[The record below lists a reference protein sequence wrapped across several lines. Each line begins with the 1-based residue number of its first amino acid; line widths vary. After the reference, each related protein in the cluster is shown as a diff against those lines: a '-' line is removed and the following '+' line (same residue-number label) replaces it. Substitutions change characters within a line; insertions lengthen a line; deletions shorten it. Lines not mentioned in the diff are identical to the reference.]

1 MSWSYSSWIY
11 NYLCN
16 QYLSPLTLWIQI
28 PLRRGVLYATSC
40 DKVCQCLVADRWFSP
55 GTLISSNNKT
65 DRHDITEI
73 LLKVAL
79 NTITLTLF
87 QVHISLSSISY
98 LIQIHYCIGH
108 IFAKGTYIFVY
119 WDYCPKV
126 YTRGVWKSRD
136 NLIFKELNQV
146 GPWFLFRKKNLQKF
160 HSILL
165 WYDINFIFILN

>member
-1 MSWSYSSWIY
+1 MIFNRLISSLVPSLLLSYGNLIY
-11 NYLCN
+11 NFLCK

-28 PLRRGVLYATSC
+28 PLRRGVLYATSY
-40 DKVCQCLVADRWFSP
+40 DEVYQCLVADRWFSP
-55 GTLISSNNKT
+55 GTPISSNNKT

-87 QVHISLSSISY
+87 QDHITLCIVVFLASYKYRTHFCKSYISE
-98 LIQIHYCIGH
+98 IKFSNI
-108 IFAKGTYIFVY
+108 

-136 NLIFKELNQV
+136 NLIFFKLNQV
-146 GPWFLFRKKNLQKF
+146 GPWFC
-160 HSILL
+160 LL
-165 WYDINFIFILN
+165 VFI